1 MFGSGK
7 SLSIRSVLWGKNN
20 GEICFVF
27 VQSLE
32 GGAPCCRV
40 SRVIR
45 DIKVSIAIF
54 N

>member
-7 SLSIRSVLWGKNN
+7 TLSIRSVLWGSN

-32 GGAPCCRV
+32 GGPCCRV
-40 SRVIR
+40 SRVSR
-45 DIKVSIAIF
+45 DVKVSIAIF